1 MRGEYKNPNSIYIT
15 PELLEEIFLVLPLKS
30 ILIFKTVSKQWRS
43 ILESEMFVRRR
54 RRMNVQKEPKLL
66 AAYKCRCGDQPSLLP
81 ESRFEGDEEIVCLH
95 CGDARPSMSCD
106 GLVCIPEPES
116 IIVLNPS
123 TGQLRRFP
131 PCPDPLSSRFR
142 NGSEEFFQGN
152 WVMGFGKDIVT
163 GSYKVVK
170 MCVEPIEEECDLLS
184 VESGEWRKL
193 RLPPYVHH
201 VGRKSVSLDL
211 HRLEFHNVSVPSATW
226 VTRST
231 EIVNLGERLA
241 IAKSTILPEW
251 TLEIWTM
258 NANEEK
264 WSKTFSINLGDL
276 DSNLPLTR
284 YGMDFT
290 PVTVSKQGNVVFCN
304 NFRNLFKYYS
314 EAKEI
319 RCLSLDTLVISP
331 YIENLVPLSGHQEY
345 QTRTC
350 RCRLFSKHQEQCF
363 KMSKLLKWDMF
374 NLYVRKL
381 ANRIGISEGY
391 ATVLL
396 LSNDWFDFITFLA
409 VRFYV
414 FTFEEWNQA
423 DNDLATRSG
432 IVVYAEYLT
441 TEGFCDSC
449 ETHTTCKTYGC
460 SHLLCRICVKGSIF
474 ILL

>member
-30 ILIFKTVSKQWRS
+30 ILRFKTVSKQWRS

-131 PCPDPLSSRFR
+131 PGPDPLSSRFR

-152 WVMGFGKDIVT
+152 WVMGFGTDIVT

-201 VGRKSVSLDL
+201 VGRKSVCVNGSIYWMFSGRRLQIGIGYKILALDL
-211 HRLEFHNVSVPSATW
+211 HKLEFHNVSVPSATW

-258 NANEEK
+258 NANEEI

-276 DSNLPLTR
+276 DSNLPSTR

-290 PVTVSKQGNVVFCN
+290 PVTVSKQ
-304 NFRNLFKYYS
+304 
-314 EAKEI
+314 
-319 RCLSLDTLVISP
+319 VISP
-331 YIENLVPLSGHQEY
+331 YIENLVPLWGHQEY

-350 RCRLFSKHQEQCF
+350 RCRLFSKEQEQCF
-363 KMSKLLKWDMF
+363 KISKLLKWVSF
-374 NLYVRKL
+374 
-381 ANRIGISEGY
+381 G
-391 ATVLL
+391 VLL
-396 LSNDWFDFITFLA
+396 STSLVI
-409 VRFYV
+409 FYYILIGL
-414 FTFEEWNQA
+414 QG
-423 DNDLATRSG
+423 LAT
-432 IVVYAEYLT
+432 T
-441 TEGFCDSC
+441 THMWWKDE
-449 ETHTTCKTYGC
+449 HTFMLFML
-460 SHLLCRICVKGSIF
+460 SSVF
-474 ILL
+474 V

>member
-30 ILIFKTVSKQWRS
+30 ILRFKTVSKQWRS

-131 PCPDPLSSRFR
+131 PGPDPLSSRFR

-152 WVMGFGKDIVT
+152 WVMGFGTDIVT

-201 VGRKSVSLDL
+201 VGRKSVCVNGSIYWMFSGRRLQIGIGYKILALDL
-211 HRLEFHNVSVPSATW
+211 HKLEFHNVSVPSATW

-258 NANEEK
+258 NANEEI

-276 DSNLPLTR
+276 DSNLPSTR

-319 RCLSLDTLVISP
+319 HCLSLDTLVISP
-331 YIENLVPLSGHQEY
+331 YIENLVPLWGHQEY

-350 RCRLFSKHQEQCF
+350 RCRLFSKEQEQCF
-363 KMSKLLKWDMF
+363 KISKLLKWVSF
-374 NLYVRKL
+374 
-381 ANRIGISEGY
+381 G
-391 ATVLL
+391 VLL
-396 LSNDWFDFITFLA
+396 STSLVI
-409 VRFYV
+409 FYYILIGL
-414 FTFEEWNQA
+414 QG
-423 DNDLATRSG
+423 LAT
-432 IVVYAEYLT
+432 T
-441 TEGFCDSC
+441 THMWWKDE
-449 ETHTTCKTYGC
+449 HTFMLFML
-460 SHLLCRICVKGSIF
+460 SSVF
-474 ILL
+474 V